1 MNKSMTTQASRRE
14 FLRQASALS
23 IAGTATPFALNLASI
38 GAASAQVA
46 GGYKALVC
54 VFLYGANDGHNTVV
68 PFDGANY
75 TKYAAGRQGIAWN
88 QATELTQLIPT
99 TPLPGGLQLS
109 LPTPLAP
116 LATLFDQQKCA
127 IVANVGPLIV
137 PTDRTSFLNKTVP
150 VPPKLFSHNDQ
161 QSVWQASAP
170 EGAQYGWGGRIADLL
185 ASQNGNSVFTCLN
198 VAGNAVF
205 LSGQQVQPFQLDV
218 TQGSVGFTALIGGT
232 PALYGSATGSA
243 ALRTVLTRT
252 RTHLFENE
260 AVKVNTRSIDANSA
274 LSTAF
279 AGAQTFTPPANN
291 TLASQLAMV
300 AKVISVRSALGAA
313 RQVFLVSMGGYDTHS
328 GQVVTQTNLLS
339 QLASAISFFQ
349 STMDTIGTANDVT
362 LFTASDF
369 GRTLI
374 ENGDG
379 SDHGWGSHHFVVG
392 GAVKGKEIY
401 GAFPDLTLN
410 VSTDAGN
417 GRLIPTTSVEQYAA
431 TMAKWMGVT
440 DANSPVILPNL
451 ANFSQQNLGFMN

>member
-1 MNKSMTTQASRRE
+1 MTTKSSRRE

-38 GAASAQVA
+38 GAASAQMT

-68 PFDGANY
+68 PFDAANY
-75 TKYAAGRQGIAWN
+75 TKYSVGRQGIAWN
-88 QATELTQLIPT
+88 QATELTQLMPT

-127 IVANVGPLIV
+127 IVANVGPLIQ
-137 PTDRTSFLNKTVP
+137 PTTRAQFQTPGYPL
-150 VPPKLFSHNDQ
+150 PPKLFSHNDQ

-170 EGAQYGWGGRIADLL
+170 EGAKYGWGGRIGDLL

-205 LSGQQVQPFQLDV
+205 LSGQQVQAYQLDV
-218 TQGSVGFTALIGGT
+218 TQGAVGFSALTGGAPT
-232 PALYGSATGSA
+232 LYGSATGSN

-260 AVKVNTRSIDANSA
+260 TVKVNTRSIDANTA

-279 AGAQTFTPPANN
+279 VGAQTFTPPAGNS
-291 TLASQLAMV
+291 LASQLAMV
-300 AKVISVRSALGAA
+300 AKVISVRATLGAA

-328 GQVVTQTNLLS
+328 GQVTTQTNLLS

-349 STMDTIGTANDVT
+349 STMDGMGTANEVT

-401 GAFPDLTLN
+401 GAFPDLTPN

-440 DANSPVILPNL
+440 DANLPVILPNL

>member
-1 MNKSMTTQASRRE
+1 MTSKASRRE

-38 GAASAQVA
+38 GAASAQVT

-68 PFDGANY
+68 PYDMPNY
-75 TKYAAGRQGIAWN
+75 QKYSVGRPNLDWL
-88 QATELTQLIPT
+88 TSELTPLNPI

-109 LPTPLAP
+109 LPTGPLSP

-150 VPPKLFSHNDQ
+150 LPPKLFSHNDQ
-161 QSVWQASAP
+161 QSVWQASAA
-170 EGAQYGWGGRIADLL
+170 EGAQYGWGGRIGDLL

-198 VAGNAVF
+198 LSGNAVF
-205 LSGQQVQPFQLDV
+205 LSGQQVLPFQLDV
-218 TQGSVGFTALIGGT
+218 NQGSIGFGALLGGT
-232 PALYGSATGSA
+232 PTLFGSAAGST

-260 AVKVNTRSIDANSA
+260 TVKVNTRSIDANTA
-274 LSTAF
+274 LSAAL
-279 AGAQTFTPPANN
+279 AGAPVLTPPAGNS
-291 TLASQLAMV
+291 LASQLAMV
-300 AKVISVRSALGAA
+300 AKVISVRGALGAA
-313 RQVFLVSMGGYDTHS
+313 RQVFLVSMGGFDTHS
-328 GQVVTQTNLLS
+328 GQVATQTNLLG
-339 QLASAISFFQ
+339 QLASAISWFQ
-349 STMDTIGTANDVT
+349 TTMDAMGTTANDVT

-392 GAVKGKEIY
+392 GAVKGKQIY
-401 GAFPDLTLN
+401 GSFPDLTLNAN

-440 DANSPVILPNL
+440 DANLPVILPSL

>member
-1 MNKSMTTQASRRE
+1 MTTQASRRE

-38 GAASAQVA
+38 AAASAQVT

-68 PFDGANY
+68 PFDAANY
-75 TKYAAGRQGIAWN
+75 AKYSVGRSSLAWT
-88 QATELTQLIPT
+88 QPELTQLSPI

-109 LPTPLAP
+109 LPTAPLAP

-127 IVANVGPLIV
+127 IVANVGPLIM
-137 PTDRTSFLNKTVP
+137 PTSRTNFQTPGFPL
-150 VPPKLFSHNDQ
+150 PPKLFSHNDQ

-170 EGAQYGWGGRIADLL
+170 EGAKYGWGGRIGDLL
-185 ASQNGNSVFTCLN
+185 ASQNGNSVFTCCNLS
-198 VAGNAVF
+198 GNAVF

-218 TQGSVGFTALIGGT
+218 NQGAVGFSGLAGGT
-232 PALYGSATGSA
+232 PTLYGSASGSN

-260 AVKVNTRSIDANSA
+260 TVKVNTRSIDANTA

-279 AGAQTFTPPANN
+279 TGAPTFTPPPNN
-291 TLASQLAMV
+291 SLASQLAMV

-313 RQVFLVSMGGYDTHS
+313 RQVFLVSMGGFDTHS
-328 GQVVTQTNLLS
+328 GQVTTQTGLLS

-349 STMDTIGTANDVT
+349 TTMDGIGAANDVT

-401 GAFPDLTLN
+401 GAFPDLTPL
-410 VSTDAGN
+410 VPTDAGN

-431 TMAKWMGVT
+431 TLAKWMGVT
-440 DANSPVILPNL
+440 PANLPVILPNL
-451 ANFSQQNLGFMN
+451 VNFSQQDLGFMT